1 MIRDHGDELRIGRLA
16 LDVADRIAKKLLQR
30 VEIAAVPRHLDGV
43 ADFQG
48 LRPERNGALRCCYE
62 SVKTK

>member
-1 MIRDHGDELRIGRLA
+1 MIGDHGDELRIGGFS
-16 LDVADRIAKKLLQR
+16 LDVADGISEEFLQR
-30 VEIAAVPRHLDGV
+30 VEVAAVPRHLDGV
-43 ADFQG
+43 ANFQG